1 MKFPPAAPVDAASQ
15 QQRNDD
21 PGIERP
27 RLKYAGYSRIAEAFV
42 YFKLWSVAH
51 DFKRWNGGIMEYWIG
66 RLESEYSDTPFFPSL
81 FHHSHLPKFHYLAA
95 ESRAAGTFAG
105 RKVCMKATR
114 AVTSC
119 GADFCQ
125 RRACCRRLESL
136 AGSTGRR
143 SSRVATPSSAGPRK
157 PPWPPRLWQ
166 FRHCLYCT
174 SSAPCNSSGERPL
187 TY

>member
-1 MKFPPAAPVDAASQ
+1 MQRRRQRDKECEQAGLEGDQAPDGVAPRQPAMKVPPAAPVDAASQ

-27 RLKYAGYSRIAEAFV
+27 RLKYAGYNRIGEVFF

-66 RLESEYSDTPFFPSL
+66 RLESEYSDTPFFLSL
-81 FHHSHLPKFHYLAA
+81 FHHSIFPTFHYLAA

-114 AVTSC
+114 AVTSS
-119 GADFCQ
+119 GARF
-125 RRACCRRLESL
+125 LPK
-136 AGSTGRR
+136 AGML
-143 SSRVATPSSAGPRK
+143 
-157 PPWPPRLWQ
+157 PPP
-166 FRHCLYCT
+166 
-174 SSAPCNSSGERPL
+174 
-187 TY
+187 